1 MLRTSPLF
9 IKTSSENLLWQ
20 YRSLKQISP
29 ERSNQNCPLQ
39 NVSQGLQHNSPS
51 LLCSAA
57 IIGLVNNDSG
67 LAVVFQVHVCLYT
80 NRGHCRGECSVVLAG
95 ITCLNAFYLFF
106 LLKFSWNLWV
116 TEGCRILKLV
126 REWRKIMSVPQ
137 TAFCMQ
143 RFHILCI
150 TKCSTHIYWG
160 PPIWKKLSQLMSQES
175 ANTEQCTSKRC
186 FEKYEEEMGGSN
198 FGLLFEDCLMNVRLS
213 KT

>member
-1 MLRTSPLF
+1 MILDWLSCFKCMCACIPTEVIVEVNAPWYWQVLLVWMLF
-9 IKTSSENLLWQ
+9 IL
-20 YRSLKQISP
+20 
-29 ERSNQNCPLQ
+29 
-39 NVSQGLQHNSPS
+39 
-51 LLCSAA
+51 
-57 IIGLVNNDSG
+57 
-67 LAVVFQVHVCLYT
+67 
-80 NRGHCRGECSVVLAG
+80 
-95 ITCLNAFYLFF
+95 LFF

-126 REWRKIMSVPQ
+126 TEWRKIMLSVSQ

-160 PPIWKKLSQLMSQES
+160 PPIWKELSQLMSQES

-186 FEKYEEEMGGSN
+186 FEKYDEEMGGGSN